1 MDLTAWITDV
11 IETLGWVGVGFL
23 VALESVFPP
32 IPSEAVL
39 PLAGYVAG
47 RGGPSFV
54 GMVVAATVGSVIG
67 SWVLYGVAATL
78 GQHRI
83 HGFVRRYGRYF
94 GVDEQEL
101 ARAEAWF
108 DRRGSTAVL
117 VGRCVPLI
125 RSIVSLPAGV
135 RRMPA
140 VRFTVLT
147 AIGSGVWNVTLIGAG
162 VAFGEHWERVSDAV
176 GVFQVVVVAVLAVG
190 LAYYAKRVVM
200 RRLDERRSSRG

>member
-11 IETLGWVGVGFL
+11 VETLGWVGVAAL

-47 RGGPSFV
+47 RGGPSFLGLV
-54 GMVVAATVGSVIG
+54 LAATVGSVAG
-67 SWVLYGVAATL
+67 SWMLYGIAASV
-78 GQHRI
+78 GHVRI
-83 HGFVRRYGRYF
+83 HRFVIRYGKFF

-101 ARAEAWF
+101 ERAEAWF
-108 DRRGSTAVL
+108 DRRGSVAVL

-125 RSIVSLPAGV
+125 RSLVSLPAGV

-147 AIGSGVWNVTLIGAG
+147 AIGSAVWNFSLIGAG
-162 VAFGEHWERVSDAV
+162 VLLGEHWERVSEAV
-176 GVFQVVVVAVLAVG
+176 GVFQLVVIACILVAVAL
-190 LAYYAKRVVM
+190 YA
-200 RRLDERRSSRG
+200 RRLIMQHLDRRRASSS

>member
-1 MDLTAWITDV
+1 MDLTAWISDV

-47 RGGPSFV
+47 RGGPSFA
-54 GMVVAATVGSVIG
+54 GMVIAATAGSVVGS
-67 SWVLYGVAATL
+67 WALYSVAATL

-101 ARAEAWF
+101 ERAEAWF

-135 RRMPA
+135 RRMPP

-147 AIGSGVWNVTLIGAG
+147 AIGSGIWNVALIGAG
-162 VAFGEHWERVSDAV
+162 FAFGEHWQRVSDAV
-176 GVFQVVVVAVLAVG
+176 GIFQVVVVALLAVVLAF
-190 LAYYAKRVVM
+190 YAKRVVM
-200 RRLDERRSSRG
+200 RRLDERRSSGG